1 VLSIAGADRDAIVG
15 HCRREL
21 PNEACGLLGGT
32 AGRVESVHPV
42 RNVLASP
49 VRFAMDPLE
58 QLRALEAIGRAGRGV
73 VGIYHSHP
81 GGPAGMSET
90 DREEAC
96 WPGTSA
102 PNYPEAVHLI
112 VSLRDP
118 LSPVL
123 RAYAPA
129 AGDFVEVPIVIS

>member
-1 VLSIAGADRDAIVG
+1 MLSIAGADRDAIVG

-81 GGPAGMSET
+81 GGPAAMSQV
-90 DREEAC
+90 DLAAAR
-96 WPGTSA
+96 WPGTAEPS
-102 PNYPEAVHLI
+102 YPGAVQVI
-112 VSLRDP
+112 VSLRDS
-118 LSPVL
+118 LAPVL
-123 RAYAPA
+123 RGYAPS
-129 AGDFVEVPIVIS
+129 AGRFVEVPVVIV